1 MKFRFKAMQR
11 MRAPD
16 ELDSV
21 TSLARPRGWLTVLV
35 LLAVMA
41 AAAVWAVIGTLPYTV
56 TGAGLLTRPLGV
68 APLESTHTGQVRNLY
83 VRPGDEVGTGHVIAE
98 VATPSGRVE
107 RLRSPFPGMVVD
119 VMTGQGQALT
129 PGETVAT
136 IERTDASDDRL
147 VAMVFVDDRA
157 AAGIAPGHSV
167 DLAVSTAPASLHG
180 LLAGEVTSVS
190 PYPVSSSAIAGL
202 LGDEAAAR
210 AYAARGPVRLVLV
223 DLREAEGTPTG
234 YAWSSREGPP
244 GVLRTQIQVSATV
257 RLGGKSPISFVLGR

>member
-1 MKFRFKAMQR
+1 MKFRFKAMQA

-35 LLAVMA
+35 ILAVIA
-41 AAAVWAVIGTLPYTV
+41 GAGAWAFTGTLPYTV
-56 TGAGLLTRPLGV
+56 RGDGLLTRPLGV
-68 APLESTHTGQVRNLY
+68 APLESTHTGQVRNVH
-83 VRPGDEVGTGHVIAE
+83 VRPGDEVAE
-98 VATPSGRVE
+98 GQAVADVVTPGGRVE

-119 VMTGQGQALT
+119 VTTGQGQALT

-136 IERTDASDDRL
+136 IERSDAPDDRL
-147 VAMVFVDDRA
+147 VAMLFVPDSQA
-157 AAGIAPGHSV
+157 ASIVTGHDV
-167 DLAVSTAPASLHG
+167 DLDVSTAPAVLHG
-180 LLAGEVTSVS
+180 LLAGRVTSVS
-190 PYPVSSSAIAGL
+190 PYPLSASAIAGL
-202 LGDEAAAR
+202 LGDAEAAKSYVAG
-210 AYAARGPVRLVLV
+210 GPVRLVLV
-223 DLREAEGTPTG
+223 DLTQRDGTPTG